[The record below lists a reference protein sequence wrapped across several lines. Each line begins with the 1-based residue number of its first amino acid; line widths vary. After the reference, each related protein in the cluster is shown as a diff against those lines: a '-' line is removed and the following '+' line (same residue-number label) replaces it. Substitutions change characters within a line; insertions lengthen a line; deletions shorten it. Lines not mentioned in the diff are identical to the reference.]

1 MGHLPY
7 VLGHMNITE
16 GQAELEVKSVVC
28 LGALDEAEDPLQAKP
43 GFQEGGSG

>member
-7 VLGHMNITE
+7 VQGHMNITE

-28 LGALDEAEDPLQAKP
+28 LGALDEAE
-43 GFQEGGSG
+43 